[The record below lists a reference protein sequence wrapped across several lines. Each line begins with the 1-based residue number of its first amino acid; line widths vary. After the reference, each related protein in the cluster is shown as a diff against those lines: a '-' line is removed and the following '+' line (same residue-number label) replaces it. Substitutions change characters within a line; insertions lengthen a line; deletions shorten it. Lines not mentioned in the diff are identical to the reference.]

1 MVMVA
6 PIAMAVIVIAVI
18 VMAVIVGPVIVVS
31 RDHFD
36 LADTGALSLAER
48 AAFRQPLHV
57 VMVALLGPAHV
68 LFKAEDLSPVF
79 AKRTIHRG
87 VAAQHLLNP
96 FSEGV
101 DHLRVIAQIPR

>member
-1 MVMVA
+1 MGIGRMVMVA
-6 PIAMAVIVIAVI
+6 PIAMAVI

-31 RDHFD
+31 RDHID
-36 LADTGALSLAER
+36 LADPGALPLAER

-68 LFKAEDLSPVF
+68 LFKAEHLSPVL
-79 AKRTIHRG
+79 AKRTIHCG

-96 FSEGV
+96 FSERV